1 MLAGWVAAPN
11 AEAGVSLTTLVS
23 FNITNGA
30 NPAAGLAQGTNGN
43 FYGTTSAGG
52 TNGINSLGTVF
63 KMTPAGT
70 LTTLVSFDS
79 TNGANPL
86 AGLVEGRDGN
96 FYGTTSAGGASNSG
110 TVFKLSAEGA
120 LATLVSF
127 VGTNG
132 AEPCSSL
139 VGGKDGYFY
148 GTTAIGGKYS
158 RGAAFQM
165 TTNGALTNLYSFDA
179 QGFNIYAG
187 LVQGLDGNFYGTA
200 FQGGTNGAGTVYQL
214 TTNGAFNALY
224 CFTGT
229 NDGAN
234 PYAGLIQTADG
245 SFYGTTF
252 YGGSNGLGTVF
263 KLATNGALVAS
274 VSFNGTNG
282 AYPYAGLVQAAD
294 GNLYG
299 TTESG
304 GAYTNQSGAG
314 CGTVFKLTTNG
325 VLTTLFSFNGTNGLF
340 PQAGLVQGSDGNLYG
355 TTSSGGASGNGTVF
369 RLSLTSPAA
378 PLFLSVTQTSGTIR
392 MTWSATVD
400 QQYQMLYKT
409 NLNQASW
416 SNLGG
421 VIKATNSVMTTLDAV
436 GSDPQRY
443 YRVEMA
449 Q

>member
-23 FNITNGA
+23 FSITNGA
-30 NPAAGLAQGTNGN
+30 NPAAGLVQGTNGN

-52 TNGINSLGTVF
+52 INGTNSLGTVF
-63 KMTPAGT
+63 RMTPAGA

-79 TNGANPL
+79 TNGANPW
-86 AGLVEGRDGN
+86 AGLVEGRDGS
-96 FYGTTSAGGASNSG
+96 FYGTTTAGGTSNSG
-110 TVFKLSAEGA
+110 TVFKLSTEGA
-120 LATLVSF
+120 LTTLVSF

-132 AEPCSSL
+132 AAPYSSL
-139 VGGKDGYFY
+139 VEGKDGYFY
-148 GTTAIGGKYS
+148 GTTAVGGTHS

-165 TTNGALTNLYSFDA
+165 TTNGALTNLFSFDA

-200 FQGGTNGAGTVYQL
+200 YQGGTNGAGTVYQL
-214 TTNGAFNALY
+214 TTNGAFSALY
-224 CFTGT
+224 CFTGD

-234 PYAGLIQTADG
+234 PYAGLMQTADG

-252 YGGSNGLGTVF
+252 WGGSNELGTVF

-282 AYPYAGLVQAAD
+282 AFPHAGLMQAAD

-304 GAYTNQSGAG
+304 GAYTNELGAG

-340 PQAGLVQGSDGNLYG
+340 PQAGLVQGSDGSFYG

-369 RLSLTSPAA
+369 RLSLTPPAA
-378 PLFLSVTQTSGTIR
+378 PLFLTVTQTSGTIR

-416 SNLGG
+416 SNSGG
-421 VIKATNSVMTTLDAV
+421 VINATNTVMTTLDAV
-436 GSDPQRY
+436 GSDRQRY
-443 YRVEMA
+443 YRVEML

>member
-23 FNITNGA
+23 FSITNGA
-30 NPAAGLAQGTNGN
+30 NPAAGLVQGTNGS

-52 TNGINSLGTVF
+52 INGTNSLGTVF
-63 KMTPAGT
+63 RMTPAGA

-79 TNGANPL
+79 TNGANPW
-86 AGLVEGRDGN
+86 AGLVEGRDGS
-96 FYGTTSAGGASNSG
+96 FYGTTTAGGTSNSG
-110 TVFKLSAEGA
+110 TVFKLSPEGA
-120 LATLVSF
+120 LTTLVSF

-139 VGGKDGYFY
+139 VEGKDGYFY
-148 GTTAIGGKYS
+148 GTTALGGKYS

-187 LVQGLDGNFYGTA
+187 LVQGLDGSFYGTA

-214 TTNGAFNALY
+214 TTNGTFSALY
-224 CFTGT
+224 CFTGG
-229 NDGAN
+229 NDGAD

-252 YGGSNGLGTVF
+252 YGGSNALGTVF
-263 KLATNGALVAS
+263 KLATNGALVAAI
-274 VSFNGTNG
+274 SFNGTNG

-304 GAYTNQSGAG
+304 GAYTNESGAG

-340 PQAGLVQGSDGNLYG
+340 PQAGLVQGSDGSFYG
-355 TTSSGGASGNGTVF
+355 TTASGGASGNGTVF
-369 RLSLTSPAA
+369 RLSLTPPAA
-378 PLFLSVTQTSGTIR
+378 PLFLGVTHSSGTIG
-392 MTWSATVD
+392 MTWSATVG

-416 SNLGG
+416 SSLGG
-421 VIKATNSVMTTLDAV
+421 VINATNTVMTTLDAV

-443 YRVEMA
+443 YRLEML